1 MSISTIW
8 QNFCE
13 IVETWNWFSSTFQ
26 AQFYV
31 KLNFRFLLKSLIW
44 RILCSNFYGS
54 RVLKKIRE
62 IEFSSNNS
70 TNKKDVIW
78 RNFLFFRPLIDWFIN
93 IYMSYLARMS
103 HEFTKISS
111 ERETIRSL
119 DSLQT
124 PQTSDKF
131 TTKWFSDKN
140 WENYVL
146 TKRNCYEITQPHYEK
161 LTFVKSK
168 ASIVLTFDPAL
179 KCKHLPRK
187 EKNYC
192 VKIKC

>member
-78 RNFLFFRPLIDWFIN
+78 RNFLFFRPLIDSSIS
-93 IYMSYLARMS
+93 ICLTLLGCRMNS
-103 HEFTKISS
+103 QKFPQKEKQFAHLIHYKLL
-111 ERETIRSL
+111 R
-119 DSLQT
+119 
-124 PQTSDKF
+124 PQTNSQ
-131 TTKWFSDKN
+131 
-140 WENYVL
+140 
-146 TKRNCYEITQPHYEK
+146 RNGFQIKTEK
-161 LTFVKSK
+161 IMFW
-168 ASIVLTFDPAL
+168 
-179 KCKHLPRK
+179 RK
-187 EKNYC
+187 EIVMKSRNLIM
-192 VKIKC
+192 KSWRLSNLRLQSS

>member
-124 PQTSDKF
+124 PQTNSQ
-131 TTKWFSDKN
+131 
-140 WENYVL
+140 
-146 TKRNCYEITQPHYEK
+146 RNGFQIKTEK
-161 LTFVKSK
+161 IMFW
-168 ASIVLTFDPAL
+168 
-179 KCKHLPRK
+179 RK
-187 EKNYC
+187 EIVMKSRNLIM
-192 VKIKC
+192 KSWRLSNLRLQSS